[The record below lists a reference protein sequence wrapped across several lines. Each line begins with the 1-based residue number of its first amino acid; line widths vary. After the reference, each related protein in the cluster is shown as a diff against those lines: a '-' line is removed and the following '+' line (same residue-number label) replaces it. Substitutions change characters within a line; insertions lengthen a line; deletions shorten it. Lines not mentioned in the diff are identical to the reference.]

1 VLPVLQNLFDSKLQ
15 DKNLSY
21 CSQFLT
27 VVRELQPRIL
37 SILDAKKR
45 EQILAMQTVAA
56 LSSESIMYELMINAP
71 ASEEIPQSCKIRTY
85 RIARSS

>member
-27 VVRELQPRIL
+27 VVREFQPRIL

-71 ASEEIPQSCKIRTY
+71 ASEEIRQSSNSALTN
-85 RIARSS
+85 

>member
-1 VLPVLQNLFDSKLQ
+1 MLPVLQNLFDSKLQ

-71 ASEEIPQSCKIRTY
+71 ASEEIRQSSNSALTN
-85 RIARSS
+85 

>member
-71 ASEEIPQSCKIRTY
+71 ASEEIRQSSNSALTN
-85 RIARSS
+85 

>member
-71 ASEEIPQSCKIRTY
+71 ASEEIRQSSNT
-85 RIARSS
+85 ALTN

>member
-71 ASEEIPQSCKIRTY
+71 VGEEIRQSSNT
-85 RIARSS
+85 ALTN

>member
-1 VLPVLQNLFDSKLQ
+1 MLPVLQNLFDSKLQ

-71 ASEEIPQSCKIRTY
+71 ASEEIRQSSNT
-85 RIARSS
+85 ALTN